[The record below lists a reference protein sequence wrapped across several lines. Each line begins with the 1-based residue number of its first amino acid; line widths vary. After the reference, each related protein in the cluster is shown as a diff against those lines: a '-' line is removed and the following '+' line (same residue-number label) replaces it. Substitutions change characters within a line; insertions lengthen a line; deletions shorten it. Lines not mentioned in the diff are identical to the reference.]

1 MDLLLNM
8 ENGKLHK
15 LGQKSVRFAGKRGRL
30 NETYETDMPNAITD
44 FELNSTASPD
54 SATAF
59 CFSST
64 MTIYGG
70 SIYIAAISFLL
81 SKMLHIVIKNQA
93 PIDALFEWNSMQTFF
108 VINSDNGYLYL
119 LNGCRIGGCAKAH
132 RELKPTCQNYGQH
145 LTCLGC
151 VDDEGCKQKILYL
164 KEAPTTTTRRP
175 EWLEVEVESCK
186 KYAAESCPCGWA
198 KCVSDPGCIA
208 SGCCPSGYKFE
219 CCSYMVLPP
228 STTENATEEPNTAV
242 TLLTSKMCIALT
254 SLAMTLHFANNQLQQ
269 L

>member
-1 MDLLLNM
+1 M
-8 ENGKLHK
+8 
-15 LGQKSVRFAGKRGRL
+15 
-30 NETYETDMPNAITD
+30 
-44 FELNSTASPD
+44 
-54 SATAF
+54 
-59 CFSST
+59 SST
-64 MTIYGG
+64 QNILIQFFINAVVAQLTLSECIPTMLFHKTVNAQPIVDIYTKGLVK
-70 SIYIAAISFLL
+70 AAPRCHECVYLVCE
-81 SKMLHIVIKNQA
+81 K
-93 PIDALFEWNSMQTFF
+93 
-108 VINSDNGYLYL
+108 DNGYLYL

-151 VDDEGCKQKILYL
+151 VDDEGCKPKILYL
-164 KEAPTTTTRRP
+164 KEAPTTPTTTTRRP

-242 TLLTSKMCIALT
+242 TLLTRKMCIGT
-254 SLAMTLHFANNQLQQ
+254 
-269 L
+269 